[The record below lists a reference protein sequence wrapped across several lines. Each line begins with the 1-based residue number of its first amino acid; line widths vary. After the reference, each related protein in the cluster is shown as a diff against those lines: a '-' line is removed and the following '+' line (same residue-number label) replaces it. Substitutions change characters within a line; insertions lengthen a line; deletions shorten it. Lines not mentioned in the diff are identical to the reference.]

1 MTTTDDFRAMAQ
13 KLIADLEAAT
23 NETMQL
29 ISAHQL
35 SEPQWEQVTQRQH
48 DACERWMDYLNSRN

>member
-23 NETMQL
+23 N
-29 ISAHQL
+29 
-35 SEPQWEQVTQRQH
+35 H

>member
-1 MTTTDDFRAMAQ
+1 MAQ
-13 KLIADLEAAT
+13 ELIADLEAAT